1 MQLLSDLWM
10 IATGPTNNGFAA
22 TPWSNWNAW
31 RDFVRTTV
39 QRARA
44 EGWSP
49 DYWDIWN
56 EPNGV
61 CCPAFSPAARGTQT
75 PELWLQTYEEAWRA
89 IKAADGSA
97 KIVAP
102 STSALYWTNEIWPDP
117 KPELDLD
124 RFLSYSAGKGLVW
137 DAVTWHENYLQPTGG
152 DISYSIVNVA
162 RHFERA
168 RAVIARN
175 PGTVR
180 DGRIIINEYGPSEVH
195 GLAGWAVG
203 YFRQFEEA
211 GVAANRTC
219 WNDFECG
226 AGFDALF
233 AVSGQPTATYW
244 TARAYAELD
253 GGSPMAV
260 DSSVPWQF
268 DGLANR
274 DDATK
279 TVRALLGRHW
289 FCNAPVNAWC
299 QNDRSVTPAS
309 ARVTLEW
316 PYGTEPVTV
325 TVTRMP
331 AGIGVLATPA
341 PVSSD
346 PITPVDGELTVSIP
360 AVADG
365 DALSVV
371 ATSST
376 TPPSTTTTST
386 TTPSSTTTTVPPTTT
401 SGGAHRRSPRRASW
415 SGRARP
421 GRSP

>member
-1 MQLLSDLWM
+1 M
-10 IATGPTNNGFAA
+10 
-22 TPWSNWNAW
+22 
-31 RDFVRTTV
+31 
-39 QRARA
+39 
-44 EGWSP
+44 
-49 DYWDIWN
+49 
-56 EPNGV
+56 
-61 CCPAFSPAARGTQT
+61 
-75 PELWLQTYEEAWRA
+75 
-89 IKAADGSA
+89 
-97 KIVAP
+97 
-102 STSALYWTNEIWPDP
+102 
-117 KPELDLD
+117 
-124 RFLSYSAGKGLVW
+124 
-137 DAVTWHENYLQPTGG
+137 
-152 DISYSIVNVA
+152 NVA

-168 RAVIARN
+168 RAVIARH

-219 WNDFECG
+219 WNEFECN

-299 QNDRSVTPAS
+299 QNDRSVTPTA

-331 AGIGVLATPA
+331 AGIGVLAAPA

-346 PITPVDGELTVSIP
+346 QMTPADGELTVTLP

-371 ATSST
+371 ATPSSST
-376 TPPSTTTTST
+376 TTTTTTST
-386 TTPSSTTTTVPPTTT
+386 TTPSSTTTTTVPPSTTSGGGVPTLSPASVTVVSGSRGALTVSWAAAQPNGAPVTGYTVACSAAGVPLRSTTT
-401 SGGAHRRSPRRASW
+401 SGSTLTATLGGLQWWALYRCVVSATNKYGTSAPVVATPGGIRPRLF
-415 SGRARP
+415 
-421 GRSP
+421 